1 MDNPL
6 FLFSVPCHCFH
17 NIILVP
23 CSLQGIQICDIMSMV
38 TGGFIYLF
46 YLNKIGGGGGGGGRT
61 HSFFQHGGH
70 TMLSP
75 VLNML
80 PVADIDICISC
91 TICIYT
97 NSYILITFG
106 KDEAVVRN
114 LHLP

>member
-46 YLNKIGGGGGGGGRT
+46 YLNKIGGGGGGEDA
-61 HSFFQHGGH
+61 FFFSTWG
-70 TMLSP
+70 
-75 VLNML
+75 
-80 PVADIDICISC
+80 
-91 TICIYT
+91 
-97 NSYILITFG
+97 SYNALTSS
-106 KDEAVVRN
+106 
-114 LHLP
+114 